1 MALAMAAVTF
11 TSCEDVPA
19 PYDYPGNGGEDI
31 YFNQSFATDLG
42 EFQSFGTND
51 NIAWTIDYSSACI
64 TGYKDFDGD
73 GTKTNEAGVTYL
85 VSPEIDLTKASKAYI
100 EMNHAMK
107 YERADV
113 NANNTLLISKDYTDD
128 PTKATWT
135 SIAYPTTGLNDAS
148 TKEFVFVTSAA
159 NIPAEFIGQKV
170 RIAFRHTCTE
180 SQSSTWEV
188 KSLAVKEGE
197 AENGGATP
205 PAGAVGDGTEANPYI
220 VTDIITNGASGSNVF
235 VKAYIV
241 GFVPDKAIDEAKFT
255 AEGCEAAS
263 NVIVAASADET
274 SVSNVMPVQLP
285 FGDVRTGVNLKD
297 NPGNI
302 KQEVLLCG
310 NVETYFGKTGLKS
323 VVWAKIGG
331 KEFGIKPGTDIP
343 IVGTPKGAGTKEDPF
358 NVAAANKYIK
368 DGGDATVEKYVKGK
382 ISELKEFRSE
392 YGSISYYIS
401 EDGTTANQFYVFGG
415 NNLGG
420 TKFTKLEEL
429 KVGDEVVICGKLKNY
444 NGTYEFDSKNYLV
457 SLNGKKAE
465 TGGGEVTPPAP
476 TGDNLLANGN
486 CETWDGTTPVNWKTT
501 STAGNASLKQSTDAH
516 GGSYSIS
523 VGFNE
528 KQNKRL
534 GYKEITLKAG
544 TYKFSFY
551 AKSTTA
557 DASQCRPGYVVVTDG
572 VADKNY
578 NYSTDYA
585 SLNNSTWTL
594 VSYEFTL
601 TETKTICLVVMNPKT
616 TSHATAQ
623 NILVD
628 DASLVTSNGG
638 FAE

>member
-1 MALAMAAVTF
+1 MMALAMAAVTF

-19 PYDYPGNGGEDI
+19 PYDYPGTGGGGSTTEGV
-31 YFNQSFATDLG
+31 YLNQSFAKDLG
-42 EFQSFGTND
+42 DFKSFGTND
-51 NIAWTIDYSSACI
+51 NIAWKIDYSSACI
-64 TGYKDFDGD
+64 TGYKDFNGD

-135 SIAYPTTGLNDAS
+135 PIAYPTTGLNDAS

-170 RIAFRHTCTE
+170 RIAFRHTCTDK
-180 SQSSTWEV
+180 QSSTWEI
-188 KSLAVKEGE
+188 KTLSVKEGE
-197 AENGGATP
+197 VEN
-205 PAGAVGDGTEANPYI
+205 
-220 VTDIITNGASGSNVF
+220 
-235 VKAYIV
+235 
-241 GFVPDKAIDEAKFT
+241 
-255 AEGCEAAS
+255 
-263 NVIVAASADET
+263 
-274 SVSNVMPVQLP
+274 
-285 FGDVRTGVNLKD
+285 
-297 NPGNI
+297 
-302 KQEVLLCG
+302 
-310 NVETYFGKTGLKS
+310 
-323 VVWAKIGG
+323 
-331 KEFGIKPGTDIP
+331 
-343 IVGTPKGAGTKEDPF
+343 
-358 NVAAANKYIK
+358 
-368 DGGDATVEKYVKGK
+368 
-382 ISELKEFRSE
+382 
-392 YGSISYYIS
+392 
-401 EDGTTANQFYVFGG
+401 
-415 NNLGG
+415 
-420 TKFTKLEEL
+420 
-429 KVGDEVVICGKLKNY
+429 
-444 NGTYEFDSKNYLV
+444 
-457 SLNGKKAE
+457 
-465 TGGGEVTPPAP
+465 GGGEVTPPAP

-501 STAGNASLKQSTDAH
+501 SKAGNASLKQSTDAH

-523 VGFNE
+523 VGFNAS
-528 KQNKRL
+528 QNKRL

-557 DASQCRPGYVVVTDG
+557 DASQCRPGYVVVTNG

-578 NYSTDYA
+578 NYREKYEP
-585 SLNNSTWTL
+585 LNNSTWTL

-616 TSHATAQ
+616 TAYATAQ
-623 NILVD
+623 DILVD

>member
-19 PYDYPGNGGEDI
+19 PYDYPGTGGGGSTTEGV
-31 YFNQSFATDLG
+31 YLNQSFAKDLG
-42 EFQSFGTND
+42 DFKSFGTND

-64 TGYKDFDGD
+64 TGYKDFNGD

-135 SIAYPTTGLNDAS
+135 PIAYPTTGLNDAS
-148 TKEFVFVTSAA
+148 TKEFVFVTSKA

-170 RIAFRHTCTE
+170 RIAFRHTCTDK
-180 SQSSTWEV
+180 QSSTWEI
-188 KSLAVKEGE
+188 KTLSVKEGE
-197 AENGGATP
+197 VEN
-205 PAGAVGDGTEANPYI
+205 
-220 VTDIITNGASGSNVF
+220 
-235 VKAYIV
+235 
-241 GFVPDKAIDEAKFT
+241 
-255 AEGCEAAS
+255 
-263 NVIVAASADET
+263 
-274 SVSNVMPVQLP
+274 
-285 FGDVRTGVNLKD
+285 
-297 NPGNI
+297 
-302 KQEVLLCG
+302 
-310 NVETYFGKTGLKS
+310 
-323 VVWAKIGG
+323 
-331 KEFGIKPGTDIP
+331 
-343 IVGTPKGAGTKEDPF
+343 
-358 NVAAANKYIK
+358 
-368 DGGDATVEKYVKGK
+368 
-382 ISELKEFRSE
+382 
-392 YGSISYYIS
+392 
-401 EDGTTANQFYVFGG
+401 
-415 NNLGG
+415 
-420 TKFTKLEEL
+420 
-429 KVGDEVVICGKLKNY
+429 
-444 NGTYEFDSKNYLV
+444 
-457 SLNGKKAE
+457 
-465 TGGGEVTPPAP
+465 GGGEVTPPAP

-501 STAGNASLKQSTDAH
+501 SKAGNASLKQSTDAH
-516 GGSYSIS
+516 SGSYSIS
-523 VGFNE
+523 VGFNAS
-528 KQNKRL
+528 QNKRL

-557 DASQCRPGYVVVTDG
+557 DKSQCRPGYVFVTDG

-578 NYSTDYA
+578 NYRTDYEP
-585 SLNNSTWTL
+585 LNNSTWTL

-616 TSHATAQ
+616 TAYATAQ
-623 NILVD
+623 DILVD

>member
-19 PYDYPGNGGEDI
+19 PYDYPGTGGGGSTTEGV
-31 YFNQSFATDLG
+31 YLNQSFAKDLG
-42 EFQSFGTND
+42 DFKSFGTND

-73 GTKTNEAGVTYL
+73 GTKSNEAGVTYL

-135 SIAYPTTGLNDAS
+135 PIAYPTTGLNDAS

-170 RIAFRHTCTE
+170 RIAFRHTCTDK
-180 SQSSTWEV
+180 QSSTWEI
-188 KSLAVKEGE
+188 KTLSVKEGE
-197 AENGGATP
+197 AQN
-205 PAGAVGDGTEANPYI
+205 
-220 VTDIITNGASGSNVF
+220 
-235 VKAYIV
+235 
-241 GFVPDKAIDEAKFT
+241 
-255 AEGCEAAS
+255 
-263 NVIVAASADET
+263 
-274 SVSNVMPVQLP
+274 
-285 FGDVRTGVNLKD
+285 
-297 NPGNI
+297 
-302 KQEVLLCG
+302 
-310 NVETYFGKTGLKS
+310 
-323 VVWAKIGG
+323 
-331 KEFGIKPGTDIP
+331 
-343 IVGTPKGAGTKEDPF
+343 
-358 NVAAANKYIK
+358 
-368 DGGDATVEKYVKGK
+368 
-382 ISELKEFRSE
+382 
-392 YGSISYYIS
+392 
-401 EDGTTANQFYVFGG
+401 
-415 NNLGG
+415 
-420 TKFTKLEEL
+420 
-429 KVGDEVVICGKLKNY
+429 
-444 NGTYEFDSKNYLV
+444 
-457 SLNGKKAE
+457 
-465 TGGGEVTPPAP
+465 GGGEVTPPAP

-501 STAGNASLKQSTDAH
+501 SKAGNASLKQSTDAH

-523 VGFNE
+523 VGFNAS
-528 KQNKRL
+528 QNKRL

-557 DASQCRPGYVVVTDG
+557 DKSQCRPGYVFVTDG

-578 NYSTDYA
+578 NYREAYEP
-585 SLNNSTWTL
+585 LNNSTWTL

-616 TSHATAQ
+616 TAYATAQ
-623 NILVD
+623 DILVD

>member
-19 PYDYPGNGGEDI
+19 PYDYPGTGGGGSTTEGV
-31 YFNQSFATDLG
+31 YLNQSFAKDLG
-42 EFQSFGTND
+42 DFKSFGTND

-135 SIAYPTTGLNDAS
+135 PIAYPTTGLNDAS

-170 RIAFRHTCTE
+170 RIAFRHTCTDK
-180 SQSSTWEV
+180 QSSTWEI
-188 KSLAVKEGE
+188 KTLSVKEGE
-197 AENGGATP
+197 AQN
-205 PAGAVGDGTEANPYI
+205 
-220 VTDIITNGASGSNVF
+220 
-235 VKAYIV
+235 
-241 GFVPDKAIDEAKFT
+241 
-255 AEGCEAAS
+255 
-263 NVIVAASADET
+263 
-274 SVSNVMPVQLP
+274 
-285 FGDVRTGVNLKD
+285 
-297 NPGNI
+297 
-302 KQEVLLCG
+302 
-310 NVETYFGKTGLKS
+310 
-323 VVWAKIGG
+323 
-331 KEFGIKPGTDIP
+331 
-343 IVGTPKGAGTKEDPF
+343 
-358 NVAAANKYIK
+358 
-368 DGGDATVEKYVKGK
+368 
-382 ISELKEFRSE
+382 
-392 YGSISYYIS
+392 
-401 EDGTTANQFYVFGG
+401 
-415 NNLGG
+415 
-420 TKFTKLEEL
+420 
-429 KVGDEVVICGKLKNY
+429 
-444 NGTYEFDSKNYLV
+444 
-457 SLNGKKAE
+457 
-465 TGGGEVTPPAP
+465 GGGEVTPPAP

-501 STAGNASLKQSTDAH
+501 SKAGNASLKQSTDAH

-523 VGFNE
+523 VGFNAS
-528 KQNKRL
+528 QNKRL

-557 DASQCRPGYVVVTDG
+557 DKSQCRPGYVFVTDG

-578 NYSTDYA
+578 NYREAYEP
-585 SLNNSTWTL
+585 LNNSTWTL

-616 TSHATAQ
+616 TAYATAQ
-623 NILVD
+623 DILVD

>member
-19 PYDYPGNGGEDI
+19 PYDYPGTGGGGSTTEGV
-31 YFNQSFATDLG
+31 YLNQSFAKDLG
-42 EFQSFGTND
+42 DFKSFGTND

-64 TGYKDFDGD
+64 TGYKDFNGD

-135 SIAYPTTGLNDAS
+135 PIAYPTTGLNDAS

-170 RIAFRHTCTE
+170 RIAFRHTCTDK
-180 SQSSTWEV
+180 QSSTWEI
-188 KSLAVKEGE
+188 KTLSVKEGE
-197 AENGGATP
+197 VEN
-205 PAGAVGDGTEANPYI
+205 
-220 VTDIITNGASGSNVF
+220 
-235 VKAYIV
+235 
-241 GFVPDKAIDEAKFT
+241 
-255 AEGCEAAS
+255 
-263 NVIVAASADET
+263 
-274 SVSNVMPVQLP
+274 
-285 FGDVRTGVNLKD
+285 
-297 NPGNI
+297 
-302 KQEVLLCG
+302 
-310 NVETYFGKTGLKS
+310 
-323 VVWAKIGG
+323 
-331 KEFGIKPGTDIP
+331 
-343 IVGTPKGAGTKEDPF
+343 
-358 NVAAANKYIK
+358 
-368 DGGDATVEKYVKGK
+368 
-382 ISELKEFRSE
+382 
-392 YGSISYYIS
+392 
-401 EDGTTANQFYVFGG
+401 
-415 NNLGG
+415 
-420 TKFTKLEEL
+420 
-429 KVGDEVVICGKLKNY
+429 
-444 NGTYEFDSKNYLV
+444 
-457 SLNGKKAE
+457 
-465 TGGGEVTPPAP
+465 GGGEVTPPAP

-501 STAGNASLKQSTDAH
+501 SKAGNASLKQSTDAH

-523 VGFNE
+523 VGFNAS
-528 KQNKRL
+528 QNKRL

-557 DASQCRPGYVVVTDG
+557 DKSQCRPGYVFVTDG

-578 NYSTDYA
+578 NYREAYEP
-585 SLNNSTWTL
+585 LNNSTWTL

-616 TSHATAQ
+616 TAYATAQ
-623 NILVD
+623 DILVD

>member
-19 PYDYPGNGGEDI
+19 PYDYPGNGGSEGV
-31 YFNQSFATDLG
+31 YFEKSFATDLG

-73 GTKTNEAGVTYL
+73 GTKSNEAGVTYL

-170 RIAFRHTCTE
+170 RIAFRHTCSE

-274 SVSNVMPVQLP
+274 SVNNVIPVQLP

-302 KQEVLLCG
+302 KQEVILCG

-465 TGGGEVTPPAP
+465 TGGGTTPGGEEKPGGGETGGEEKPGGGVVEGNTLTVEASAMGIEDATAMP
-476 TGDNLLANGN
+476 TITL
-486 CETWDGTTPVNWKTT
+486 TDGTKLTFAAGGNQNAPKYYNKGTNIRMYPKNSMTITATKNIEKVEFVVDVYNKVTYNASGDVSAEPGKVETQDTNIIISGISSKSTKFTNT
-501 STAGNASLKQSTDAH
+501 STTTGAASQVRIKT
-516 GGSYSIS
+516 I
-523 VGFNE
+523 
-528 KQNKRL
+528 K
-534 GYKEITLKAG
+534 IT
-544 TYKFSFY
+544 Y
-551 AKSTTA
+551 AK
-557 DASQCRPGYVVVTDG
+557 
-572 VADKNY
+572 
-578 NYSTDYA
+578 
-585 SLNNSTWTL
+585 
-594 VSYEFTL
+594 
-601 TETKTICLVVMNPKT
+601 
-616 TSHATAQ
+616 
-623 NILVD
+623 
-628 DASLVTSNGG
+628 
-638 FAE
+638 

>member
-19 PYDYPGNGGEDI
+19 PYDYPGTGGGGSTTEGL
-31 YFNQSFATDLG
+31 YLNQSFAKDLG
-42 EFQSFGTND
+42 DFKSFGTND

-85 VSPEIDLTKASKAYI
+85 VSPEIDLTKANKAYI

-135 SIAYPTTGLNDAS
+135 PIAYPTTGLNDAS

-170 RIAFRHTCTE
+170 RIAFRHTCSE

-274 SVSNVMPVQLP
+274 SVNNVIPVQLP

-302 KQEVLLCG
+302 KQEVILCG

-465 TGGGEVTPPAP
+465 TGGGTTPGGEEKPGGGETGGEEKPGGGVVEGNTLTVEASAMGIEDATAMP
-476 TGDNLLANGN
+476 TITL
-486 CETWDGTTPVNWKTT
+486 TDGTKLTFAAGGNQNAPKYYNKGTNIRMYPKNSMTITATKNIEKVEFVVDVYNKVTYNASGDVSAEPGKVETQDTNIIISGISSKSTKFTNT
-501 STAGNASLKQSTDAH
+501 STTTGAASQVRIKT
-516 GGSYSIS
+516 I
-523 VGFNE
+523 
-528 KQNKRL
+528 K
-534 GYKEITLKAG
+534 IT
-544 TYKFSFY
+544 Y
-551 AKSTTA
+551 AK
-557 DASQCRPGYVVVTDG
+557 
-572 VADKNY
+572 
-578 NYSTDYA
+578 
-585 SLNNSTWTL
+585 
-594 VSYEFTL
+594 
-601 TETKTICLVVMNPKT
+601 
-616 TSHATAQ
+616 
-623 NILVD
+623 
-628 DASLVTSNGG
+628 
-638 FAE
+638 

>member
-1 MALAMAAVTF
+1 MKKIVLSIMALAMAAVTF

-19 PYDYPGNGGEDI
+19 PYDYPGNGGGGSTTEGV
-31 YFNQSFATDLG
+31 YLNQSFAKDLG
-42 EFQSFGTND
+42 DFKSFGTND
-51 NIAWTIDYSSACI
+51 NIKWAIDYSSACI
-64 TGYKDFDGD
+64 SGYKDFNGD

-135 SIAYPTTGLNDAS
+135 PIAYPTTGLNDAS

-170 RIAFRHTCTE
+170 RIAFRHTCTDK
-180 SQSSTWEV
+180 QSSTWEI
-188 KSLAVKEGE
+188 KTLSVKEGE
-197 AENGGATP
+197 VEN
-205 PAGAVGDGTEANPYI
+205 
-220 VTDIITNGASGSNVF
+220 
-235 VKAYIV
+235 
-241 GFVPDKAIDEAKFT
+241 
-255 AEGCEAAS
+255 
-263 NVIVAASADET
+263 
-274 SVSNVMPVQLP
+274 
-285 FGDVRTGVNLKD
+285 
-297 NPGNI
+297 
-302 KQEVLLCG
+302 
-310 NVETYFGKTGLKS
+310 
-323 VVWAKIGG
+323 
-331 KEFGIKPGTDIP
+331 
-343 IVGTPKGAGTKEDPF
+343 
-358 NVAAANKYIK
+358 
-368 DGGDATVEKYVKGK
+368 
-382 ISELKEFRSE
+382 
-392 YGSISYYIS
+392 
-401 EDGTTANQFYVFGG
+401 
-415 NNLGG
+415 
-420 TKFTKLEEL
+420 
-429 KVGDEVVICGKLKNY
+429 
-444 NGTYEFDSKNYLV
+444 
-457 SLNGKKAE
+457 
-465 TGGGEVTPPAP
+465 GGGEVTPPAP

-501 STAGNASLKQSTDAH
+501 SKAGNASLKQSTDAH

-523 VGFNE
+523 VGFNAS
-528 KQNKRL
+528 QNKRL

-557 DASQCRPGYVVVTDG
+557 DKSQCRPGYVVVTDG

-578 NYSTDYA
+578 NYRTDYEP
-585 SLNNSTWTL
+585 LNNSTWTL

-616 TSHATAQ
+616 TAYATAQ
-623 NILVD
+623 DILVD

>member
-1 MALAMAAVTF
+1 MKKIALSIMALAMAAVTF

-19 PYDYPGNGGEDI
+19 PYDYPGTGGGGSTTEGV
-31 YFNQSFATDLG
+31 YLNQSFAKDLG
-42 EFQSFGTND
+42 DFKSFGTND

-73 GTKTNEAGVTYL
+73 GTKSNEAGVTYL

-135 SIAYPTTGLNDAS
+135 PIAYPTTGLNDAS

-170 RIAFRHTCTE
+170 RIAFRHTCTDK
-180 SQSSTWEV
+180 QSSTWEI
-188 KSLAVKEGE
+188 KTLSVKEGE
-197 AENGGATP
+197 AQN
-205 PAGAVGDGTEANPYI
+205 
-220 VTDIITNGASGSNVF
+220 
-235 VKAYIV
+235 
-241 GFVPDKAIDEAKFT
+241 
-255 AEGCEAAS
+255 
-263 NVIVAASADET
+263 
-274 SVSNVMPVQLP
+274 
-285 FGDVRTGVNLKD
+285 
-297 NPGNI
+297 
-302 KQEVLLCG
+302 
-310 NVETYFGKTGLKS
+310 
-323 VVWAKIGG
+323 
-331 KEFGIKPGTDIP
+331 
-343 IVGTPKGAGTKEDPF
+343 
-358 NVAAANKYIK
+358 
-368 DGGDATVEKYVKGK
+368 
-382 ISELKEFRSE
+382 
-392 YGSISYYIS
+392 
-401 EDGTTANQFYVFGG
+401 
-415 NNLGG
+415 
-420 TKFTKLEEL
+420 
-429 KVGDEVVICGKLKNY
+429 
-444 NGTYEFDSKNYLV
+444 
-457 SLNGKKAE
+457 
-465 TGGGEVTPPAP
+465 GGGEVTPPAP

-501 STAGNASLKQSTDAH
+501 SKAGNASLKQSTDAH

-523 VGFNE
+523 VGFNAS
-528 KQNKRL
+528 QNKRL

-557 DASQCRPGYVVVTDG
+557 DKSQCRPGYVFVTDG

-578 NYSTDYA
+578 NYREAYEP
-585 SLNNSTWTL
+585 LNNSTWTL

-616 TSHATAQ
+616 TAYATAQ
-623 NILVD
+623 DILVD

>member
-19 PYDYPGNGGEDI
+19 PYDYRGTGGGGSTTEGV
-31 YFNQSFATDLG
+31 YLEKSFAKDLG
-42 EFQSFGTND
+42 DFKSFGTND

-73 GTKTNEAGVTYL
+73 GTKSNEAGVTYL

-135 SIAYPTTGLNDAS
+135 PIAYPTTGLNDAS

-170 RIAFRHTCTE
+170 RIAFRHTCTDK
-180 SQSSTWEV
+180 QSSTWEI
-188 KSLAVKEGE
+188 KTLSVKEGE
-197 AENGGATP
+197 VEN
-205 PAGAVGDGTEANPYI
+205 
-220 VTDIITNGASGSNVF
+220 
-235 VKAYIV
+235 
-241 GFVPDKAIDEAKFT
+241 
-255 AEGCEAAS
+255 
-263 NVIVAASADET
+263 
-274 SVSNVMPVQLP
+274 
-285 FGDVRTGVNLKD
+285 
-297 NPGNI
+297 
-302 KQEVLLCG
+302 
-310 NVETYFGKTGLKS
+310 
-323 VVWAKIGG
+323 
-331 KEFGIKPGTDIP
+331 
-343 IVGTPKGAGTKEDPF
+343 
-358 NVAAANKYIK
+358 
-368 DGGDATVEKYVKGK
+368 
-382 ISELKEFRSE
+382 
-392 YGSISYYIS
+392 
-401 EDGTTANQFYVFGG
+401 
-415 NNLGG
+415 
-420 TKFTKLEEL
+420 
-429 KVGDEVVICGKLKNY
+429 
-444 NGTYEFDSKNYLV
+444 
-457 SLNGKKAE
+457 
-465 TGGGEVTPPAP
+465 GGGEVTPPAP

-501 STAGNASLKQSTDAH
+501 SKAGNASLKQSTDAH

-523 VGFNE
+523 VGFNAS
-528 KQNKRL
+528 QNKRL

-557 DASQCRPGYVVVTDG
+557 DKSQCRPGYVFVTDG

-578 NYSTDYA
+578 NYRTDYEP
-585 SLNNSTWTL
+585 LNNSTWTL

-616 TSHATAQ
+616 TAYATAQ
-623 NILVD
+623 DILVD

>member
-1 MALAMAAVTF
+1 MMALAMAAVTF

-19 PYDYPGNGGEDI
+19 PYDYPGTGGGGSTTEGV
-31 YFNQSFATDLG
+31 YLNQSFAKDLG
-42 EFQSFGTND
+42 DFKSFGTND

-73 GTKTNEAGVTYL
+73 GTKSNEAGVTYL
-85 VSPEIDLTKASKAYI
+85 VSPEIDLTKASKVYI

-113 NANNTLLISKDYTDD
+113 NANNTLLISKNYTDD

-135 SIAYPTTGLNDAS
+135 PIAYPTTGLNDTS

-170 RIAFRHTCTE
+170 RIAFRHTCTDK
-180 SQSSTWEV
+180 QSSTWEI
-188 KSLAVKEGE
+188 KTLSVKEGE
-197 AENGGATP
+197 VENGGGEVTP
-205 PAGAVGDGTEANPYI
+205 TPTPGQGTGEGTEASPYD
-220 VTDIITNGASGSNVF
+220 VTKALAIIASGSASENDVY
-235 VKAYIV
+235 VSGIV
-241 GFVPDKAIDEAKFT
+241 STVSEIETSKFGNATYNISVDGTTNSELIIFLGYYLGGVKFT
-255 AEGCEAAS
+255 AT
-263 NVIVAASADET
+263 D
-274 SVSNVMPVQLP
+274 QLKR
-285 FGDVRTGVNLKD
+285 GDK
-297 NPGNI
+297 
-302 KQEVLLCG
+302 
-310 NVETYFGKTGLKS
+310 
-323 VVWAKIGG
+323 VV
-331 KEFGIKPGTDIP
+331 
-343 IVGTPKGAGTKEDPF
+343 V
-358 NVAAANKYIK
+358 
-368 DGGDATVEKYVKGK
+368 
-382 ISELKEFRSE
+382 
-392 YGSISYYIS
+392 
-401 EDGTTANQFYVFGG
+401 
-415 NNLGG
+415 
-420 TKFTKLEEL
+420 
-429 KVGDEVVICGKLKNY
+429 CGKLIKF
-444 NGTYEFDSKNYLV
+444 YEKSEMAQGNKLI

-465 TGGGEVTPPAP
+465 TGGEEKPGGGEVTPPAP

-557 DASQCRPGYVVVTDG
+557 DKSQCRPGYVVVTDG

-578 NYSTDYA
+578 NYREAYEP
-585 SLNNSTWTL
+585 LNNSTWTL

-616 TSHATAQ
+616 TAYATAQ
-623 NILVD
+623 DILVD
-628 DASLVTSNGG
+628 DASLVTADGG
-638 FAE
+638 LVE